1 MTNVQTGKDKKMSGA
16 FSLAD
21 VKYVKRVIVG
31 NDNPEAAPDEEK
43 YERQLEFLNK
53 CLRETPKGRIVG
65 QEKNFYLLNLGEHQ
79 VVMQYIVY
87 HVGFERKP
95 CWMK

>member
-1 MTNVQTGKDKKMSGA
+1 MSDV
-16 FSLAD
+16 FSMAD

-31 NDNPEAAPDEEK
+31 NDNPESASDEGK
-43 YERQLEFLNK
+43 YERQLEFLNR
-53 CLRETPKGRIVG
+53 CLSEMPRGRIIG

-95 CWMK
+95 CWMD

>member
-1 MTNVQTGKDKKMSGA
+1 MKKA
-16 FSLAD
+16 FSLSNIG
-21 VKYVKRVIVG
+21 YLKRVVVG

-43 YERQLEFLNK
+43 YKEQLAFLNR
-53 CLRETPKGRIVG
+53 CLSDSPKGRIVG
-65 QEKNFYLLNLGEHQ
+65 QEKNFYLLNVGEHQ

-95 CWMK
+95 YWM